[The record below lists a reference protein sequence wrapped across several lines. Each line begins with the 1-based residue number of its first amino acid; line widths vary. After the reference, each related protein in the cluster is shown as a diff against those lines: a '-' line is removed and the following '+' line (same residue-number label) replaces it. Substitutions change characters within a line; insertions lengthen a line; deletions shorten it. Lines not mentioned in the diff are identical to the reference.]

1 MDQLK
6 ELTSLLSTAVTLA
19 GGLWL
24 GWGVI
29 TTGFAIN
36 DREGD
41 RIRNGILMCIGA
53 GLVFAGGLLIGKV
66 S

>member
-6 ELTSLLSTAVTLA
+6 ELTSLLSTAISLA

-24 GWGVI
+24 AWGVI

-53 GLVFAGGLLIGKV
+53 GLVVAGGVLIGQV